1 MAQSDTDLDGDD
13 LDGTSSSEAQTGL
26 AEVELLFAVDCDAS
40 KLCWCLSALLYNVI
54 SCIHRPNITI

>member
-40 KLCWCLSALLYNVI
+40 KLC
-54 SCIHRPNITI
+54 